1 MWLWVKVPHVWKIE
15 LMNNKLINT
24 LLPLNKEGELDRR
37 YEDNIK
43 SILSELGSENVDVL
57 SSFYENTTKL
67 EKEAGNA
74 ALQLALCIL
83 KHVEDLDK
91 NHKFDSNDNFI
102 GWKSKSI
109 RKRLSESIQ
118 RLGFKPKNAHKI
130 VMAAEFKHALIS
142 SNCWIES
149 LGVSHFYELSRMN
162 DQGFKYALEQARDPE
177 FHFKAGAYKDVS
189 VRRLEEIRRMFPKL
203 ETPDIKPSQLTPAVD
218 VEVVTEPS
226 SITEESLAPTQQ
238 ELVDQLIPI
247 IQAMNLDEIYGNIEL
262 KAKLEVV
269 RDPLMTLAHI
279 AIPTPTR
286 PTYV

>member
-1 MWLWVKVPHVWKIE
+1 
-15 LMNNKLINT
+15 MNNKLINT

-43 SILSELGSENVDVL
+43 SILSELGSDNADVL

-83 KHVEDLDK
+83 KHVDDLDE
-91 NHKFDSNDNFI
+91 NHKFDSNDNWI

-130 VMAAEFKHALIS
+130 VMAAEFKHGLIS

-149 LGVSHFYELSRMN
+149 LGVSHLYELSRMN
-162 DQGFKYALEQARDPE
+162 QQGFKYALEQARDPE
-177 FHFKAGAYKDVS
+177 FHFAAGAYKEVS
-189 VRRLEEIRRMFPKL
+189 VRRLEEIRRMFPKV
-203 ETPDIKPSQLTPAVD
+203 EPKEIKPVQLSQAVD
-218 VEVVTEPS
+218 VEVVTEPTTS
-226 SITEESLAPTQQ
+226 AEESLAPTQQ
-238 ELVDQLIPI
+238 ELIDQLIPI
-247 IQAMNLDEIYGNIEL
+247 VKSMDLDRILVDRELREKLKSISHPLAMLSDL
-262 KAKLEVV
+262 
-269 RDPLMTLAHI
+269 

>member
-1 MWLWVKVPHVWKIE
+1 
-15 LMNNKLINT
+15 MNKKLINT

-91 NHKFDSNDNFI
+91 DHKFDSNDNWI

-118 RLGFKPKNAHKI
+118 RLGFKPKNANKI
-130 VMAAEFKHALIS
+130 FKAAEFKHGIKC
-142 SNCWIES
+142 SNLWIES
-149 LGVSHFYELSRMN
+149 LGVSHLFELSRMN
-162 DQGFKYALEQARDPE
+162 EQGYNYALEQASDPE
-177 FHFKAGAYKDVS
+177 FHFAAGAYKDVS
-189 VRRLEEIRRMFPKL
+189 VRRLQEIRRMFPKL
-203 ETPDIKPSQLTPAVD
+203 ETSEIKPAQLPQTVD

-226 SITEESLAPTQQ
+226 STAEESLAQTQDQ
-238 ELVDQLIPI
+238 LIEQLIPI
-247 IQAMNLDEIYGNIEL
+247 VQAMDLDEIYGDREL

-269 RDPLMTLAHI
+269 RDPLMTLAHM
-279 AIPTPTR
+279 AIPSPQR

>member
-1 MWLWVKVPHVWKIE
+1 
-15 LMNNKLINT
+15 MNNKLINT

-43 SILSELGSENVDVL
+43 SILNELGSENADVL

-91 NHKFDSNDNFI
+91 NHKFDSNDNYI

-118 RLGFKPKNAHKI
+118 RLGFKLKNAHKI
-130 VMAAEFKHALIS
+130 VKAAEFKHGLIS

-149 LGVSHFYELSRMN
+149 LGVSHLYELSRMN
-162 DQGFKYALEQARDPE
+162 QQGFKYALEQALDPE
-177 FHFKAGAYKDVS
+177 FHFAAGAYKDIS
-189 VRRLEEIRRMFPKL
+189 VRRLEEIRRMYPKL
-203 ETPDIKPSQLTPAVD
+203 EPKEIRPVQLSQAVD

-226 SITEESLAPTQQ
+226 LTAEESLFPTQEQ
-238 ELVDQLIPI
+238 LMDQLKAIVNAMDLDMILVDK
-247 IQAMNLDEIYGNIEL
+247 EL
-262 KAKLEVV
+262 REKLESISY
-269 RDPLMTLAHI
+269 PLMILADL
-279 AIPTPTR
+279 AEPSAPR